1 MCGFVG
7 FIDENDQTYD
17 HRAAIIAMADAI
29 AHRGP
34 DSEGYFN
41 DGRTALGFRRLA
53 IIDLAGANQ
62 PLYNENRSLVLVFN
76 GEIYNYREL
85 RRQLIAAGHAFSTQG
100 DAEVVLHGFEQW
112 GEGVL
117 DRLRGM
123 FAFALYDTATGELFC
138 ARDTFGIK
146 PLYYAV
152 EGGRILFGSEI
163 KGLLAHPHARRSLN
177 ERRLAHWLC
186 MEYLPDEETLY
197 AVEGGRILFGSEI
210 KGLLAH
216 PHARRSLNE
225 RRLAHWLCMEYL
237 PDEETLFEGVRK
249 LPAGHWLRWRNGR
262 AERGR
267 WFVPRFAP
275 DAGRSLKESAE
286 AIEAA
291 LRESVA
297 AHAIADVDVGCF
309 LSAGVDSSLV
319 AREAAR
325 IMEARAFTIG
335 WGEGRFSELE
345 AAATFARATGLPNEG
360 RILGAEQFFASVPAV
375 QYAMDEPLPY
385 AMDEPLPNPSAVPLY
400 HLCAMAAESVKVV
413 LSGEG
418 ADELFGGYP
427 YYQEC
432 LAFAPYMTV
441 PAPARRALAAAAR
454 RLPEGTHGRRF
465 LMRGAHPLPERY
477 IRLEY
482 NFPWAE
488 ALDLLAPEL
497 GARCAAAPTPW
508 ELAAPL
514 FAEIEADEITAM
526 QTYNFPWAE
535 ALDLLA
541 PELGARCAAAPTPW
555 ELAAP
560 LFAEIEADEITA
572 MQTADILTWMQQD
585 ILLKAD
591 KMSMASSLE
600 LRVPFL
606 DREVFALA
614 STLPVSQRVGRRETK
629 IALRA
634 AAARTLPQ
642 ATAAMPKQGFVTPL
656 AQWLRKDP
664 WREQVHEVLNSERAR
679 RFFRTDRLN
688 ALLDEH
694 QRGPR
699 SHMKKIWS
707 AYCFLI
713 WHEQYFG

>member
-186 MEYLPDEETLY
+186 MEYLPDEETL
-197 AVEGGRILFGSEI
+197 
-210 KGLLAH
+210 
-216 PHARRSLNE
+216 
-225 RRLAHWLCMEYL
+225 
-237 PDEETLFEGVRK
+237 FEGVRK

-275 DAGRSLKESAE
+275 DAGRSLEESAE

-375 QYAMDEPLPY
+375 QY

-514 FAEIEADEITAM
+514 FAEIEADEIT
-526 QTYNFPWAE
+526 T
-535 ALDLLA
+535 
-541 PELGARCAAAPTPW
+541 
-555 ELAAP
+555 
-560 LFAEIEADEITA
+560 

>member
-17 HRAAIIAMADAI
+17 HRAAIVAMADAI

-34 DSEGYFN
+34 DSEGYFE
-41 DGRTALGFRRLA
+41 DGRAALGFRRLA

-112 GEGVL
+112 GEAVL

-138 ARDTFGIK
+138 ARDAFGIK

-163 KGLLAHPHARRSLN
+163 KGLLAHPN
-177 ERRLAHWLC
+177 
-186 MEYLPDEETLY
+186 
-197 AVEGGRILFGSEI
+197 
-210 KGLLAH
+210 
-216 PHARRSLNE
+216 ARRSLNE

-249 LPAGHWLRWRNGR
+249 LSAGHWLRWRNGR

-275 DAGRSLKESAE
+275 DAGRSLEESAE

-325 IMEARAFTIG
+325 IMEARTFTIG

-375 QYAMDEPLPY
+375 QY

-526 QTYNFPWAE
+526 QT
-535 ALDLLA
+535 
-541 PELGARCAAAPTPW
+541 
-555 ELAAP
+555 
-560 LFAEIEADEITA
+560 
-572 MQTADILTWMQQD
+572 ADILTWMQQD

-614 STLPVSQRVGRRETK
+614 STLPASQRVGRRETK

-656 AQWLRKDP
+656 AQWLQEEP
-664 WREQVHEVLNSERAR
+664 WRSQVREVLNSERAR

-713 WHEQYFG
+713 WHEQYFD

>member
-17 HRAAIIAMADAI
+17 HRAAIVAMADAI

-34 DSEGYFN
+34 DSEGYFE
-41 DGRTALGFRRLA
+41 DGRAALGFRRLA

-112 GEGVL
+112 GEAVL

-163 KGLLAHPHARRSLN
+163 KGLLAHPN
-177 ERRLAHWLC
+177 
-186 MEYLPDEETLY
+186 
-197 AVEGGRILFGSEI
+197 
-210 KGLLAH
+210 
-216 PHARRSLNE
+216 ARRSLNE

-249 LPAGHWLRWRNGR
+249 LSAGHWLRWRNGR

-275 DAGRSLKESAE
+275 DAGRSLEESAE

-325 IMEARAFTIG
+325 IMEARTFTIG

-375 QYAMDEPLPY
+375 QY

-526 QTYNFPWAE
+526 QT
-535 ALDLLA
+535 
-541 PELGARCAAAPTPW
+541 
-555 ELAAP
+555 
-560 LFAEIEADEITA
+560 
-572 MQTADILTWMQQD
+572 ADILTWMQQD

-614 STLPVSQRVGRRETK
+614 STLPASQRVGRRETK

-656 AQWLRKDP
+656 AQWLQEEP
-664 WREQVHEVLNSERAR
+664 WHSQVREVLNSERAR

-713 WHEQYFG
+713 WHEQYFD

>member
-186 MEYLPDEETLY
+186 MEYLPDEETL
-197 AVEGGRILFGSEI
+197 
-210 KGLLAH
+210 
-216 PHARRSLNE
+216 
-225 RRLAHWLCMEYL
+225 
-237 PDEETLFEGVRK
+237 FEGVRK

-275 DAGRSLKESAE
+275 DAGRSLEESAE

-325 IMEARAFTIG
+325 IMEARTFTIG

-375 QYAMDEPLPY
+375 QY

-477 IRLEY
+477 IRLE
-482 NFPWAE
+482 
-488 ALDLLAPEL
+488 
-497 GARCAAAPTPW
+497 
-508 ELAAPL
+508 
-514 FAEIEADEITAM
+514 
-526 QTYNFPWAE
+526 YNFPWAE

>member
-17 HRAAIIAMADAI
+17 HRAAIVAMADAI

-34 DSEGYFN
+34 DSEGYFE
-41 DGRTALGFRRLA
+41 DGRAALGFRRLA

-100 DAEVVLHGFEQW
+100 DAEVVLHGFGRW
-112 GEGVL
+112 GAGVL

-138 ARDTFGIK
+138 ARDAFGIK
-146 PLYYAV
+146 PLYYAA
-152 EGGRILFGSEI
+152 EGDRILFGSEI
-163 KGLLAHPHARRSLN
+163 KGVLAHPHA
-177 ERRLAHWLC
+177 H
-186 MEYLPDEETLY
+186 
-197 AVEGGRILFGSEI
+197 
-210 KGLLAH
+210 
-216 PHARRSLNE
+216 RSLNE

-249 LPAGHWLRWRNGR
+249 LSAGHWLRWRNGR
-262 AERGR
+262 AECGR

-275 DAGRSLKESAE
+275 DAGRSLEESAE

-309 LSAGVDSSLV
+309 LSAGMDSSLV

-325 IMEARAFTIG
+325 IMEARTFTIG

-360 RILGAEQFFASVPAV
+360 RILDAEQFFASVPAV
-375 QYAMDEPLPY
+375 QY

-454 RLPEGTHGRRF
+454 HLPEGTHGRRF

-477 IRLEY
+477 IRLE
-482 NFPWAE
+482 
-488 ALDLLAPEL
+488 
-497 GARCAAAPTPW
+497 
-508 ELAAPL
+508 
-514 FAEIEADEITAM
+514 
-526 QTYNFPWAE
+526 YNFPWAE

-614 STLPVSQRVGRRETK
+614 STLPASHRVGRRETK
-629 IALRA
+629 IALRT

-656 AQWLRKDP
+656 AQWLQEEP
-664 WREQVHEVLNSERAR
+664 WHSQVREVLNSERAR

-707 AYCFLI
+707 AYCFLN

>member
-7 FIDENDQTYD
+7 LLDDNDQTYD
-17 HRAAIIAMADAI
+17 HRAAIVAMADAI

-34 DSEGYFN
+34 DSEGYFE
-41 DGRTALGFRRLA
+41 DGRAALGFRRLA

-76 GEIYNYREL
+76 GEIYNYWEL

-100 DAEVVLHGFEQW
+100 DAEVVLHGFERW
-112 GEGVL
+112 GAGVL

-123 FAFALYDTATGELFC
+123 SAFALYDTATGELFC
-138 ARDTFGIK
+138 ARDAFGIK
-146 PLYYAV
+146 PLYYAA
-152 EGGRILFGSEI
+152 EG
-163 KGLLAHPHARRSLN
+163 
-177 ERRLAHWLC
+177 
-186 MEYLPDEETLY
+186 D
-197 AVEGGRILFGSEI
+197 RILFGSEI

-249 LPAGHWLRWRNGR
+249 LPAGHWLRWRDGH
-262 AERGR
+262 ATCGR
-267 WFVPRFAP
+267 WFAPRFAP
-275 DAGRSLKESAE
+275 DAGRSLEESAE

-291 LRESVA
+291 LRESGA

-325 IMEARAFTIG
+325 IMEARTFTIG

-360 RILGAEQFFASVPAV
+360 RILDAEQFFASVPAV
-375 QYAMDEPLPY
+375 QY

-432 LAFAPYMTV
+432 LAFAPYMMV

-454 RLPEGTHGRRF
+454 HLPEGTHGRRF

-514 FAEIEADEITAM
+514 FAEIEADET
-526 QTYNFPWAE
+526 
-535 ALDLLA
+535 
-541 PELGARCAAAPTPW
+541 
-555 ELAAP
+555 
-560 LFAEIEADEITA
+560 TA

-614 STLPVSQRVGRRETK
+614 STLPASQRVGRRETK

-656 AQWLRKDP
+656 AQWLREEP
-664 WREQVHEVLNSERAR
+664 WHSQVREVLNSERAR

-713 WHEQYFG
+713 WHEQYFD

>member
-138 ARDTFGIK
+138 ARDAFGIK
-146 PLYYAV
+146 PLYYAM
-152 EGGRILFGSEI
+152 EG
-163 KGLLAHPHARRSLN
+163 
-177 ERRLAHWLC
+177 
-186 MEYLPDEETLY
+186 D
-197 AVEGGRILFGSEI
+197 RILFGSEI

-275 DAGRSLKESAE
+275 DAGRSLEESAE

-375 QYAMDEPLPY
+375 QY

-514 FAEIEADEITAM
+514 FAEIK
-526 QTYNFPWAE
+526 
-535 ALDLLA
+535 
-541 PELGARCAAAPTPW
+541 
-555 ELAAP
+555 
-560 LFAEIEADEITA
+560 ADEITA

>member
-17 HRAAIIAMADAI
+17 HRAAIVAMADAI

-34 DSEGYFN
+34 DSEGYFE
-41 DGRTALGFRRLA
+41 DGRAALGFRRLA

-100 DAEVVLHGFEQW
+100 DAEVVLHGFERW
-112 GEGVL
+112 GAGVL

-138 ARDTFGIK
+138 ARDAFGIK

-152 EGGRILFGSEI
+152 EGDRILFGSEI

-186 MEYLPDEETLY
+186 MEYLPDEE
-197 AVEGGRILFGSEI
+197 A
-210 KGLLAH
+210 
-216 PHARRSLNE
+216 
-225 RRLAHWLCMEYL
+225 
-237 PDEETLFEGVRK
+237 LFEDVRK

-325 IMEARAFTIG
+325 IMEARTFTIG

-360 RILGAEQFFASVPAV
+360 RILDAEQFFASVPAV
-375 QYAMDEPLPY
+375 QYAMDK
-385 AMDEPLPNPSAVPLY
+385 PLPNPSAVPLY

-432 LAFAPYMTV
+432 LAFAPYMMV

-454 RLPEGTHGRRF
+454 HLPEGTHGRRF

-514 FAEIEADEITAM
+514 FAEIK
-526 QTYNFPWAE
+526 
-535 ALDLLA
+535 
-541 PELGARCAAAPTPW
+541 
-555 ELAAP
+555 
-560 LFAEIEADEITA
+560 ADEITA

-614 STLPVSQRVGRRETK
+614 STLPASQRVGRRETK

-642 ATAAMPKQGFVTPL
+642 ATATMPKQGFVTPL
-656 AQWLRKDP
+656 AQWLQEEP
-664 WREQVHEVLNSERAR
+664 WHSQVREVLNSERAR

-713 WHEQYFG
+713 WHEQYFS

>member
-17 HRAAIIAMADAI
+17 HRAAIAAMADAI

-34 DSEGYFN
+34 DSEGYFE
-41 DGRTALGFRRLA
+41 DGRAALGFRRLA

-100 DAEVVLHGFEQW
+100 DAEVVLHGFERW
-112 GEGVL
+112 GAGVL

-138 ARDTFGIK
+138 ARDAFGIK
-146 PLYYAV
+146 PLYYAA
-152 EGGRILFGSEI
+152 EG
-163 KGLLAHPHARRSLN
+163 
-177 ERRLAHWLC
+177 
-186 MEYLPDEETLY
+186 D
-197 AVEGGRILFGSEI
+197 RILFGSEI

-249 LPAGHWLRWRNGR
+249 LSAGHWLRWRNGR

-275 DAGRSLKESAE
+275 DAGRSLEESAE

-291 LRESVA
+291 LRESVT

-325 IMEARAFTIG
+325 IMEARTFTIG

-375 QYAMDEPLPY
+375 QY

-432 LAFAPYMTV
+432 LAFAPYMMV

-454 RLPEGTHGRRF
+454 HLPEGTHGRRF

-514 FAEIEADEITAM
+514 FAEIEADEIT
-526 QTYNFPWAE
+526 T
-535 ALDLLA
+535 
-541 PELGARCAAAPTPW
+541 
-555 ELAAP
+555 
-560 LFAEIEADEITA
+560 

-614 STLPVSQRVGRRETK
+614 STLPVSQRVSRRETK

-656 AQWLRKDP
+656 AQWLREEP
-664 WREQVHEVLNSERAR
+664 WHSQVREVLNSERAR

-713 WHEQYFG
+713 WHEQYFS

>member
-17 HRAAIIAMADAI
+17 HRAAIVAMADAI

-34 DSEGYFN
+34 DSEGYFE
-41 DGRTALGFRRLA
+41 DGGAALGFRRLA

-62 PLYNENRSLVLVFN
+62 PLYNENRSLALVFN

-100 DAEVVLHGFEQW
+100 DAEVVLHGFERW
-112 GEGVL
+112 GAGVL

-138 ARDTFGIK
+138 ARDAFGIK
-146 PLYYAV
+146 PLYYAA
-152 EGGRILFGSEI
+152 EG
-163 KGLLAHPHARRSLN
+163 
-177 ERRLAHWLC
+177 
-186 MEYLPDEETLY
+186 D
-197 AVEGGRILFGSEI
+197 RILFGSEI

-275 DAGRSLKESAE
+275 DAGRSLEESAE

-325 IMEARAFTIG
+325 IMEARTFTIG

-360 RILGAEQFFASVPAV
+360 RILDAEQFFASVPAV
-375 QYAMDEPLPY
+375 QY

-432 LAFAPYMTV
+432 LAFAPYMMV

-454 RLPEGTHGRRF
+454 HLPEGTHGRRF

-514 FAEIEADEITAM
+514 FAEIK
-526 QTYNFPWAE
+526 
-535 ALDLLA
+535 
-541 PELGARCAAAPTPW
+541 
-555 ELAAP
+555 
-560 LFAEIEADEITA
+560 ADEITA

-614 STLPVSQRVGRRETK
+614 STLPASQRVGRRETK

-642 ATAAMPKQGFVTPL
+642 ATATMPKQGFVTPL
-656 AQWLRKDP
+656 AQWLQEEP
-664 WREQVHEVLNSERAR
+664 WHNQVREVLNSERAR

-688 ALLDEH
+688 ALIDEH

>member
-17 HRAAIIAMADAI
+17 HRAAIVAMADAI

-34 DSEGYFN
+34 DSEGYFE
-41 DGRTALGFRRLA
+41 DGRAALGFRRLA

-62 PLYNENRSLVLVFN
+62 PLCNENRSLVLVFN

-100 DAEVVLHGFEQW
+100 DAEVVLHGFERW
-112 GEGVL
+112 GAGVL

-138 ARDTFGIK
+138 ARDAFGIK
-146 PLYYAV
+146 PLYYAA
-152 EGGRILFGSEI
+152 EG
-163 KGLLAHPHARRSLN
+163 
-177 ERRLAHWLC
+177 
-186 MEYLPDEETLY
+186 D
-197 AVEGGRILFGSEI
+197 RILFGSEI

-275 DAGRSLKESAE
+275 DAGRSLEESAE

-325 IMEARAFTIG
+325 IMEARTFTIG

-345 AAATFARATGLPNEG
+345 AAAAFARATGLPNEG

-375 QYAMDEPLPY
+375 QY

-526 QTYNFPWAE
+526 QT
-535 ALDLLA
+535 
-541 PELGARCAAAPTPW
+541 
-555 ELAAP
+555 
-560 LFAEIEADEITA
+560 
-572 MQTADILTWMQQD
+572 ADILTWMQQD

-614 STLPVSQRVGRRETK
+614 STLPVSQRVSRRETK

-656 AQWLRKDP
+656 AQWLREEP
-664 WREQVHEVLNSERAR
+664 WHSQVREVLNSERAR

-707 AYCFLI
+707 AYCFLN

>member
-76 GEIYNYREL
+76 GEIYNSREL

-186 MEYLPDEETLY
+186 MEYLPDEETL
-197 AVEGGRILFGSEI
+197 
-210 KGLLAH
+210 
-216 PHARRSLNE
+216 
-225 RRLAHWLCMEYL
+225 
-237 PDEETLFEGVRK
+237 FEGVRK

-275 DAGRSLKESAE
+275 DAGRSLEESAE

-375 QYAMDEPLPY
+375 QY

-526 QTYNFPWAE
+526 QT
-535 ALDLLA
+535 
-541 PELGARCAAAPTPW
+541 
-555 ELAAP
+555 
-560 LFAEIEADEITA
+560 
-572 MQTADILTWMQQD
+572 ADILTWMQQD

-629 IALRA
+629 IAGLRHPARPMA
-634 AAARTLPQ
+634 AQRPMAR
-642 ATAAMPKQGFVTPL
+642 AGARGA
-656 AQWLRKDP
+656 
-664 WREQVHEVLNSERAR
+664 EQRTGPALFPHRPFERPAR
-679 RFFRTDRLN
+679 RAPARPSLPHEEDLVGLLLPHLARAVLRLN
-688 ALLDEH
+688 ISHASRADQGPPLR
-694 QRGPR
+694 RGVRTIQNDSLKHDLPNIR
-699 SHMKKIWS
+699 P
-707 AYCFLI
+707 L
-713 WHEQYFG
+713 

>member
-186 MEYLPDEETLY
+186 MEYLPDEETL
-197 AVEGGRILFGSEI
+197 
-210 KGLLAH
+210 
-216 PHARRSLNE
+216 
-225 RRLAHWLCMEYL
+225 
-237 PDEETLFEGVRK
+237 FEGVRK

-291 LRESVA
+291 LRESVT

-319 AREAAR
+319 ARETAR
-325 IMEARAFTIG
+325 IMEARTFTIG

-375 QYAMDEPLPY
+375 QYAMDEPLP
-385 AMDEPLPNPSAVPLY
+385 NPSAVPLY

-418 ADELFGGYP
+418 ADELFSGYP

-441 PAPARRALAAAAR
+441 PAPGRRALAAAAR

-477 IRLEY
+477 IRLE
-482 NFPWAE
+482 
-488 ALDLLAPEL
+488 
-497 GARCAAAPTPW
+497 
-508 ELAAPL
+508 
-514 FAEIEADEITAM
+514 
-526 QTYNFPWAE
+526 YNFPWAE

-614 STLPVSQRVGRRETK
+614 STLPVSQRVSRRETK

-656 AQWLRKDP
+656 AQWLREEP
-664 WREQVHEVLNSERAR
+664 WHSQVREVLNSERAR

-694 QRGPR
+694 QHGTR

-713 WHEQYFG
+713 WHEQYFD

>member
-7 FIDENDQTYD
+7 LLDDNDQTYD
-17 HRAAIIAMADAI
+17 HRAAIVAMADAI

-34 DSEGYFN
+34 DSEGYFE
-41 DGRTALGFRRLA
+41 DGRAALGFRRLA
-53 IIDLAGANQ
+53 IIDLPGANQ

-100 DAEVVLHGFEQW
+100 DAEVVLHGFERW
-112 GEGVL
+112 GAGVL

-138 ARDTFGIK
+138 ARDAFGIK

-186 MEYLPDEETLY
+186 MEYLPDEETL
-197 AVEGGRILFGSEI
+197 
-210 KGLLAH
+210 
-216 PHARRSLNE
+216 
-225 RRLAHWLCMEYL
+225 
-237 PDEETLFEGVRK
+237 FEGVRK
-249 LPAGHWLRWRNGR
+249 LSAGHWLRWRNGR

-275 DAGRSLKESAE
+275 DAGRSLEESAE

-291 LRESVA
+291 LPESVA

-325 IMEARAFTIG
+325 IMEARTFTIG

-375 QYAMDEPLPY
+375 QY

-526 QTYNFPWAE
+526 QT
-535 ALDLLA
+535 
-541 PELGARCAAAPTPW
+541 
-555 ELAAP
+555 
-560 LFAEIEADEITA
+560 
-572 MQTADILTWMQQD
+572 ADILTWMQQD

-614 STLPVSQRVGRRETK
+614 STLPASQRVGRRETK

-656 AQWLRKDP
+656 AQWLQEEP
-664 WREQVHEVLNSERAR
+664 WHSQVREVLNSERAR

-713 WHEQYFG
+713 WHEQYFD

>member
-17 HRAAIIAMADAI
+17 HRAAIVAMADAI

-34 DSEGYFN
+34 DSEGYFE
-41 DGRTALGFRRLA
+41 DGRAALGFRRLA

-112 GEGVL
+112 GEAVL

-138 ARDTFGIK
+138 ARDAFGIK
-146 PLYYAV
+146 PLYYAA
-152 EGGRILFGSEI
+152 EG
-163 KGLLAHPHARRSLN
+163 
-177 ERRLAHWLC
+177 
-186 MEYLPDEETLY
+186 D
-197 AVEGGRILFGSEI
+197 RILFGSEI

-237 PDEETLFEGVRK
+237 PDEETLFEDVRK

-325 IMEARAFTIG
+325 IMEARTFTIG

-360 RILGAEQFFASVPAV
+360 RILDAEQFFASVPAV
-375 QYAMDEPLPY
+375 QY

-432 LAFAPYMTV
+432 LAFAPYMMV

-454 RLPEGTHGRRF
+454 HLPEGTHGRRF

-477 IRLEY
+477 IRLE
-482 NFPWAE
+482 
-488 ALDLLAPEL
+488 
-497 GARCAAAPTPW
+497 
-508 ELAAPL
+508 
-514 FAEIEADEITAM
+514 
-526 QTYNFPWAE
+526 YNFPWAE

-614 STLPVSQRVGRRETK
+614 STLPASQRVGRRETK

-656 AQWLRKDP
+656 AQWLQEEP
-664 WREQVHEVLNSERAR
+664 WHSQVREVLNSERAR

-713 WHEQYFG
+713 WHEQYFD

>member
-1 MCGFVG
+1 MCGFAG
-7 FIDENDQTYD
+7 LLDDNDQTYD
-17 HRAAIIAMADAI
+17 HRAAIVAMADAI

-34 DSEGYFN
+34 DSEGYFE
-41 DGRTALGFRRLA
+41 DGRAALGFRRLA

-76 GEIYNYREL
+76 GEIYNYWEL

-100 DAEVVLHGFEQW
+100 DAEVVLHGFERW
-112 GEGVL
+112 GAGVL

-138 ARDTFGIK
+138 ARDAFGIK
-146 PLYYAV
+146 PLYYAA
-152 EGGRILFGSEI
+152 EG
-163 KGLLAHPHARRSLN
+163 
-177 ERRLAHWLC
+177 
-186 MEYLPDEETLY
+186 D
-197 AVEGGRILFGSEI
+197 RILFGSEI

-249 LPAGHWLRWRNGR
+249 LPAGHWLRWRDGH
-262 AERGR
+262 ATCGR
-267 WFVPRFAP
+267 WFAPRFAP
-275 DAGRSLKESAE
+275 DAGRSLEESAE

-325 IMEARAFTIG
+325 IMEARTFTIG

-360 RILGAEQFFASVPAV
+360 RILDAEQFFASVPAV
-375 QYAMDEPLPY
+375 QY

-526 QTYNFPWAE
+526 QT
-535 ALDLLA
+535 
-541 PELGARCAAAPTPW
+541 
-555 ELAAP
+555 
-560 LFAEIEADEITA
+560 
-572 MQTADILTWMQQD
+572 ADILTWMQQD

-614 STLPVSQRVGRRETK
+614 STLPASQRVGRRETK

-642 ATAAMPKQGFVTPL
+642 ATATMPKQGFVTPL
-656 AQWLRKDP
+656 AQWLREEP
-664 WREQVHEVLNSERAR
+664 WHNQVREVLNSERAR

-707 AYCFLI
+707 AYCFLN
-713 WHEQYFG
+713 WHEQYFD

>member
-62 PLYNENRSLVLVFN
+62 PLYNENRSLALVFN

-186 MEYLPDEETLY
+186 MEYLPDEETL
-197 AVEGGRILFGSEI
+197 
-210 KGLLAH
+210 
-216 PHARRSLNE
+216 
-225 RRLAHWLCMEYL
+225 
-237 PDEETLFEGVRK
+237 FEGVRK

-275 DAGRSLKESAE
+275 DAGRSLEESAE

-375 QYAMDEPLPY
+375 QYAMDEPLP
-385 AMDEPLPNPSAVPLY
+385 NPSAVPLY

-477 IRLEY
+477 IRLE
-482 NFPWAE
+482 
-488 ALDLLAPEL
+488 
-497 GARCAAAPTPW
+497 
-508 ELAAPL
+508 
-514 FAEIEADEITAM
+514 
-526 QTYNFPWAE
+526 YNFPWAE

>member
-17 HRAAIIAMADAI
+17 HRAAIVAMADAI

-34 DSEGYFN
+34 DSEGYFE
-41 DGRTALGFRRLA
+41 DGRAALGFRRLA

-112 GEGVL
+112 GEAVL

-138 ARDTFGIK
+138 ARDAFGIK

-163 KGLLAHPHARRSLN
+163 KGLLAHPN
-177 ERRLAHWLC
+177 
-186 MEYLPDEETLY
+186 
-197 AVEGGRILFGSEI
+197 
-210 KGLLAH
+210 
-216 PHARRSLNE
+216 ARRSLNE

-249 LPAGHWLRWRNGR
+249 LSAGHWLRWRNGR

-275 DAGRSLKESAE
+275 DAGRSLEESAE

-325 IMEARAFTIG
+325 IMEARTFTIG

-375 QYAMDEPLPY
+375 QY

-514 FAEIEADEITAM
+514 FAEIK
-526 QTYNFPWAE
+526 
-535 ALDLLA
+535 
-541 PELGARCAAAPTPW
+541 
-555 ELAAP
+555 
-560 LFAEIEADEITA
+560 ADEITA

-614 STLPVSQRVGRRETK
+614 STLPASQRVGRRETK

-656 AQWLRKDP
+656 AQWLQEEP
-664 WREQVHEVLNSERAR
+664 WHSQVREVLNSERAR

>member
-186 MEYLPDEETLY
+186 MEYLPDEETL
-197 AVEGGRILFGSEI
+197 
-210 KGLLAH
+210 
-216 PHARRSLNE
+216 
-225 RRLAHWLCMEYL
+225 
-237 PDEETLFEGVRK
+237 FEGVRK

-275 DAGRSLKESAE
+275 DAGRSLEESAE

-309 LSAGVDSSLV
+309 LSAGVDSNLV

-375 QYAMDEPLPY
+375 QY

-477 IRLEY
+477 IRLE
-482 NFPWAE
+482 
-488 ALDLLAPEL
+488 
-497 GARCAAAPTPW
+497 
-508 ELAAPL
+508 
-514 FAEIEADEITAM
+514 
-526 QTYNFPWAE
+526 YNFPWAE

>member
-1 MCGFVG
+1 M
-7 FIDENDQTYD
+7 
-17 HRAAIIAMADAI
+17 
-29 AHRGP
+29 
-34 DSEGYFN
+34 
-41 DGRTALGFRRLA
+41 
-53 IIDLAGANQ
+53 
-62 PLYNENRSLVLVFN
+62 
-76 GEIYNYREL
+76 
-85 RRQLIAAGHAFSTQG
+85 
-100 DAEVVLHGFEQW
+100 VLHGFERW
-112 GEGVL
+112 GAGVL

-138 ARDTFGIK
+138 ARDAFGIK
-146 PLYYAV
+146 PLYYAA
-152 EGGRILFGSEI
+152 EG
-163 KGLLAHPHARRSLN
+163 
-177 ERRLAHWLC
+177 
-186 MEYLPDEETLY
+186 D
-197 AVEGGRILFGSEI
+197 RILFGSEI

-262 AERGR
+262 AERDR

-325 IMEARAFTIG
+325 IMEARTFTIG

-360 RILGAEQFFASVPAV
+360 RILDAEQFFASVPAV
-375 QYAMDEPLPY
+375 QY

-432 LAFAPYMTV
+432 LAFAPYMMV

-454 RLPEGTHGRRF
+454 HLPEGTHGRRF

-477 IRLEY
+477 IRLE
-482 NFPWAE
+482 
-488 ALDLLAPEL
+488 
-497 GARCAAAPTPW
+497 
-508 ELAAPL
+508 
-514 FAEIEADEITAM
+514 
-526 QTYNFPWAE
+526 YNFPWAE

-614 STLPVSQRVGRRETK
+614 STLPASHRVGRRETK
-629 IALRA
+629 IARRA

-656 AQWLRKDP
+656 AQWLREDP

>member
-17 HRAAIIAMADAI
+17 HRAAIVAMADAI

-186 MEYLPDEETLY
+186 MEYLPDEETL
-197 AVEGGRILFGSEI
+197 
-210 KGLLAH
+210 
-216 PHARRSLNE
+216 
-225 RRLAHWLCMEYL
+225 
-237 PDEETLFEGVRK
+237 FEGVRK
-249 LPAGHWLRWRNGR
+249 LSAGHWLRWRNGR

-275 DAGRSLKESAE
+275 DAGRSLEESAE

-325 IMEARAFTIG
+325 IMEARTFTIG

-375 QYAMDEPLPY
+375 QY

-526 QTYNFPWAE
+526 QT
-535 ALDLLA
+535 
-541 PELGARCAAAPTPW
+541 
-555 ELAAP
+555 
-560 LFAEIEADEITA
+560 
-572 MQTADILTWMQQD
+572 ADILTWMQQD

-614 STLPVSQRVGRRETK
+614 STLPASQRVGRRETK

-656 AQWLRKDP
+656 AQWLQEEP
-664 WREQVHEVLNSERAR
+664 WHSQVREVLNGERAR

-707 AYCFLI
+707 AYCFLN

>member
-112 GEGVL
+112 GEAVL

-138 ARDTFGIK
+138 ARDAFGIK

-163 KGLLAHPHARRSLN
+163 KGLLAHPN
-177 ERRLAHWLC
+177 
-186 MEYLPDEETLY
+186 
-197 AVEGGRILFGSEI
+197 
-210 KGLLAH
+210 
-216 PHARRSLNE
+216 ARRSLNE

-249 LPAGHWLRWRNGR
+249 LSAGHWLRWRNGR

-325 IMEARAFTIG
+325 IMEARTFTIG

-360 RILGAEQFFASVPAV
+360 RILGAEQFFDSVPAV
-375 QYAMDEPLPY
+375 QY

-432 LAFAPYMTV
+432 LAFAPYMMV

-454 RLPEGTHGRRF
+454 HLPEGTHGRRF

-477 IRLEY
+477 IRLE
-482 NFPWAE
+482 
-488 ALDLLAPEL
+488 
-497 GARCAAAPTPW
+497 
-508 ELAAPL
+508 
-514 FAEIEADEITAM
+514 
-526 QTYNFPWAE
+526 YNFPWAE

-614 STLPVSQRVGRRETK
+614 STLPASQRVGRRETK

-656 AQWLRKDP
+656 AQWLQEEP
-664 WREQVHEVLNSERAR
+664 WHSQVREVLNSERAR
-679 RFFRTDRLN
+679 RF
-688 ALLDEH
+688 
-694 QRGPR
+694 
-699 SHMKKIWS
+699 S
-707 AYCFLI
+707 APTV
-713 WHEQYFG
+713 

>member
-138 ARDTFGIK
+138 TRDTFGIK
-146 PLYYAV
+146 PLY
-152 EGGRILFGSEI
+152 
-163 KGLLAHPHARRSLN
+163 
-177 ERRLAHWLC
+177 
-186 MEYLPDEETLY
+186 Y

-275 DAGRSLKESAE
+275 DAGRSLEESAE

-375 QYAMDEPLPY
+375 QYAMDEPLP
-385 AMDEPLPNPSAVPLY
+385 NPSAVPLY
-400 HLCAMAAESVKVV
+400 HLCAMAAESVKVA

-477 IRLEY
+477 IRLE
-482 NFPWAE
+482 
-488 ALDLLAPEL
+488 
-497 GARCAAAPTPW
+497 
-508 ELAAPL
+508 
-514 FAEIEADEITAM
+514 
-526 QTYNFPWAE
+526 YNFPWAE

>member
-186 MEYLPDEETLY
+186 MEYLPDEETL
-197 AVEGGRILFGSEI
+197 
-210 KGLLAH
+210 
-216 PHARRSLNE
+216 
-225 RRLAHWLCMEYL
+225 
-237 PDEETLFEGVRK
+237 FEGVRK

-275 DAGRSLKESAE
+275 DAGRSLEESAE

-297 AHAIADVDVGCF
+297 AHAIADVDMGCF

-375 QYAMDEPLPY
+375 QY

-477 IRLEY
+477 IRLE
-482 NFPWAE
+482 
-488 ALDLLAPEL
+488 
-497 GARCAAAPTPW
+497 
-508 ELAAPL
+508 
-514 FAEIEADEITAM
+514 
-526 QTYNFPWAE
+526 YNFPWAE

>member
-17 HRAAIIAMADAI
+17 HRAAIVAMADAI

-34 DSEGYFN
+34 DSEGYFE
-41 DGRTALGFRRLA
+41 DGRAALGFRRLA

-62 PLYNENRSLVLVFN
+62 PLCNENRSLVLVFN

-100 DAEVVLHGFEQW
+100 DAEVVLHGFERW
-112 GEGVL
+112 GAGVL

-138 ARDTFGIK
+138 ARDAFGIK
-146 PLYYAV
+146 PLYYAT
-152 EGGRILFGSEI
+152 EG
-163 KGLLAHPHARRSLN
+163 
-177 ERRLAHWLC
+177 
-186 MEYLPDEETLY
+186 D
-197 AVEGGRILFGSEI
+197 RILFGSEI

-262 AERGR
+262 AECGR

-275 DAGRSLKESAE
+275 DAGRSLEESAE

-325 IMEARAFTIG
+325 IMEARTFTIG

-360 RILGAEQFFASVPAV
+360 RILDAEQFFASVPAV
-375 QYAMDEPLPY
+375 QY

-432 LAFAPYMTV
+432 LAFAPYMMV

-454 RLPEGTHGRRF
+454 HLPEGTHGRRF

-514 FAEIEADEITAM
+514 FAEIEADET
-526 QTYNFPWAE
+526 
-535 ALDLLA
+535 
-541 PELGARCAAAPTPW
+541 
-555 ELAAP
+555 
-560 LFAEIEADEITA
+560 TA

-614 STLPVSQRVGRRETK
+614 STLPASQRVGRRETK

-642 ATAAMPKQGFVTPL
+642 ATATMPKQGFVTPL
-656 AQWLRKDP
+656 AQWLREEP
-664 WREQVHEVLNSERAR
+664 WHSQVREVLNSERAR

-694 QRGPR
+694 QHGTR

-713 WHEQYFG
+713 WHEQYFD

>member
-186 MEYLPDEETLY
+186 MEYLPDEETL
-197 AVEGGRILFGSEI
+197 
-210 KGLLAH
+210 
-216 PHARRSLNE
+216 
-225 RRLAHWLCMEYL
+225 
-237 PDEETLFEGVRK
+237 FEGVRK

-275 DAGRSLKESAE
+275 DAGRSLEESAE

-375 QYAMDEPLPY
+375 QY

-526 QTYNFPWAE
+526 QT
-535 ALDLLA
+535 
-541 PELGARCAAAPTPW
+541 
-555 ELAAP
+555 
-560 LFAEIEADEITA
+560 
-572 MQTADILTWMQQD
+572 ADILTWMQQD

-656 AQWLRKDP
+656 AQWLCKDP

>member
-186 MEYLPDEETLY
+186 MEYLPDEETL
-197 AVEGGRILFGSEI
+197 
-210 KGLLAH
+210 
-216 PHARRSLNE
+216 
-225 RRLAHWLCMEYL
+225 
-237 PDEETLFEGVRK
+237 FEGVRK

-275 DAGRSLKESAE
+275 DAGRSLEESAE

-375 QYAMDEPLPY
+375 QY

-526 QTYNFPWAE
+526 QT
-535 ALDLLA
+535 
-541 PELGARCAAAPTPW
+541 
-555 ELAAP
+555 
-560 LFAEIEADEITA
+560 
-572 MQTADILTWMQQD
+572 ADILTWMQQD

-614 STLPVSQRVGRRETK
+614 STLPVSQRVGRHETK
-629 IALRA
+629 PALRRA
-634 AAARTLPQ
+634 AARALPA
-642 ATAAMPKQGFVTPL
+642 ATAARPKIGFTTPL
-656 AQWLRKDP
+656 AQWLREEP
-664 WREQVHEVLNSERAR
+664 WATQVREVLNGDAAR
-679 RFFRTDRLN
+679 TFFRTDRLG
-688 ALLDEH
+688 ALMDEH
-694 QRGPR
+694 QRGVR
-699 SHMKKIWS
+699 SNMKKIWS

>member
-17 HRAAIIAMADAI
+17 HRAAIVAMADAI

-34 DSEGYFN
+34 DSEGYFE
-41 DGRTALGFRRLA
+41 DGRAALGFRRLA

-100 DAEVVLHGFEQW
+100 DAEVVLHGFERW
-112 GEGVL
+112 GAGVL

-138 ARDTFGIK
+138 ARDAFGIK

-177 ERRLAHWLC
+177 ERW
-186 MEYLPDEETLY
+186 
-197 AVEGGRILFGSEI
+197 
-210 KGLLAH
+210 
-216 PHARRSLNE
+216 
-225 RRLAHWLCMEYL
+225 LAHWLCMEYL

-275 DAGRSLKESAE
+275 DAGRSLEESAE

-325 IMEARAFTIG
+325 IMEARTFTIG

-360 RILGAEQFFASVPAV
+360 RILDAEQFFASVPAV
-375 QYAMDEPLPY
+375 QY

-432 LAFAPYMTV
+432 LAFAPYMMV

-454 RLPEGTHGRRF
+454 HLPEGTHGRRF

-477 IRLEY
+477 IRLE
-482 NFPWAE
+482 
-488 ALDLLAPEL
+488 
-497 GARCAAAPTPW
+497 
-508 ELAAPL
+508 
-514 FAEIEADEITAM
+514 
-526 QTYNFPWAE
+526 YNFPWAE

-614 STLPVSQRVGRRETK
+614 STLPASQRVGRRETK

-642 ATAAMPKQGFVTPL
+642 ATAAMPKQGFITPL
-656 AQWLRKDP
+656 AQWLREEP
-664 WREQVHEVLNSERAR
+664 WRSQVREILNSERAR

-713 WHEQYFG
+713 WHEQYFD

>member
-17 HRAAIIAMADAI
+17 HRAVIVAMADAI

-34 DSEGYFN
+34 DSEGHFE
-41 DGRTALGFRRLA
+41 DGRAALGFRRLA

-112 GEGVL
+112 GEGAL

-138 ARDTFGIK
+138 ARDAFGIK
-146 PLYYAV
+146 PLYYAA
-152 EGGRILFGSEI
+152 EG
-163 KGLLAHPHARRSLN
+163 
-177 ERRLAHWLC
+177 
-186 MEYLPDEETLY
+186 D
-197 AVEGGRILFGSEI
+197 RILFGSEI

-237 PDEETLFEGVRK
+237 PDEETLFEDVRK
-249 LPAGHWLRWRNGR
+249 LPAGHWLRWHNGR

-275 DAGRSLKESAE
+275 DAGRSLEESAE

-325 IMEARAFTIG
+325 IMEARTFTIG

-345 AAATFARATGLPNEG
+345 AAAAFARATGLPNEG

-375 QYAMDEPLPY
+375 QY

-432 LAFAPYMTV
+432 LAFAPYMMV

-454 RLPEGTHGRRF
+454 HLPEGTHGRRF

-477 IRLEY
+477 IRLE
-482 NFPWAE
+482 
-488 ALDLLAPEL
+488 
-497 GARCAAAPTPW
+497 
-508 ELAAPL
+508 
-514 FAEIEADEITAM
+514 
-526 QTYNFPWAE
+526 YNFPWAE

-614 STLPVSQRVGRRETK
+614 STLPASQRVGRRETK

-656 AQWLRKDP
+656 AQWLQEEP
-664 WREQVHEVLNSERAR
+664 WHSQVREVLNSERAR

-707 AYCFLI
+707 AYCFLN
-713 WHEQYFG
+713 WHEQYFD

>member
-34 DSEGYFN
+34 DSEGYFE
-41 DGRTALGFRRLA
+41 DGRAALGFRRLA

-138 ARDTFGIK
+138 ARDAFGIK

-163 KGLLAHPHARRSLN
+163 KGLLAHPNARRSLN
-177 ERRLAHWLC
+177 ERRLAHW
-186 MEYLPDEETLY
+186 P
-197 AVEGGRILFGSEI
+197 
-210 KGLLAH
+210 
-216 PHARRSLNE
+216 
-225 RRLAHWLCMEYL
+225 CMEYL

-249 LPAGHWLRWRNGR
+249 LSAGHWLRWRDGH
-262 AERGR
+262 ATCGR
-267 WFVPRFAP
+267 WFAPRFVP
-275 DAGRSLKESAE
+275 DAGRSLEETAE
-286 AIEAA
+286 AIEVA

-325 IMEARAFTIG
+325 IMEARTFTIG

-360 RILGAEQFFASVPAV
+360 RILDAEQFFASVPAV
-375 QYAMDEPLPY
+375 QY

-526 QTYNFPWAE
+526 QT
-535 ALDLLA
+535 
-541 PELGARCAAAPTPW
+541 
-555 ELAAP
+555 
-560 LFAEIEADEITA
+560 
-572 MQTADILTWMQQD
+572 ADILTWMQQD

-614 STLPVSQRVGRRETK
+614 STLPASQRVGRRETK

-642 ATAAMPKQGFVTPL
+642 ATASMPKQGFVTPL
-656 AQWLRKDP
+656 AQWLQEEP
-664 WREQVHEVLNSERAR
+664 WHSQVREVLNSERAR

-707 AYCFLI
+707 AYCFLN
-713 WHEQYFG
+713 WHEQYFD

>member
-17 HRAAIIAMADAI
+17 RRAAIVAMADAI

-34 DSEGYFN
+34 DSEGYFE
-41 DGRTALGFRRLA
+41 DGRAALGFRRLA

-100 DAEVVLHGFEQW
+100 DAEVVLHGFERW
-112 GEGVL
+112 GEAVL

-152 EGGRILFGSEI
+152 EDGRILFGSEI
-163 KGLLAHPHARRSLN
+163 KGLLAHPN
-177 ERRLAHWLC
+177 
-186 MEYLPDEETLY
+186 
-197 AVEGGRILFGSEI
+197 
-210 KGLLAH
+210 
-216 PHARRSLNE
+216 ARRSLNE

-249 LPAGHWLRWRNGR
+249 LSAGHWLRWRNGR

-267 WFVPRFAP
+267 WFALRFAP

-291 LRESVA
+291 LRESVT

-325 IMEARAFTIG
+325 IMEARTFTIG

-360 RILGAEQFFASVPAV
+360 RILDAEQFFASVPAV
-375 QYAMDEPLPY
+375 QY

-432 LAFAPYMTV
+432 LAFAPYMMV

-454 RLPEGTHGRRF
+454 HLPEGTHGRRF

-488 ALDLLAPEL
+488 ALDLLAPDL

-514 FAEIEADEITAM
+514 FAEIEADEIT
-526 QTYNFPWAE
+526 T
-535 ALDLLA
+535 
-541 PELGARCAAAPTPW
+541 
-555 ELAAP
+555 
-560 LFAEIEADEITA
+560 

-614 STLPVSQRVGRRETK
+614 STLPVSQRVSRRETK

-656 AQWLRKDP
+656 AQWLREEP
-664 WREQVHEVLNSERAR
+664 WHSQVREVLNSERAR

-707 AYCFLI
+707 AYCFLN
-713 WHEQYFG
+713 WHEQYFS

>member
-17 HRAAIIAMADAI
+17 HRAAIVAMADAI

-34 DSEGYFN
+34 DSEGYFE
-41 DGRTALGFRRLA
+41 DGRAALGFRRLA

-100 DAEVVLHGFEQW
+100 DAEVVLHGFERW
-112 GEGVL
+112 GAGVL

-138 ARDTFGIK
+138 ARDAFGIK
-146 PLYYAV
+146 PLYYAA
-152 EGGRILFGSEI
+152 EG
-163 KGLLAHPHARRSLN
+163 
-177 ERRLAHWLC
+177 
-186 MEYLPDEETLY
+186 D
-197 AVEGGRILFGSEI
+197 RILFGSEI

-325 IMEARAFTIG
+325 IMEARTFTIG

-360 RILGAEQFFASVPAV
+360 RILDAEQFFASVPAV
-375 QYAMDEPLPY
+375 QY

-432 LAFAPYMTV
+432 LAFAPYMMV

-454 RLPEGTHGRRF
+454 HLPEGTHGRRF

-477 IRLEY
+477 IRLE
-482 NFPWAE
+482 
-488 ALDLLAPEL
+488 
-497 GARCAAAPTPW
+497 
-508 ELAAPL
+508 
-514 FAEIEADEITAM
+514 
-526 QTYNFPWAE
+526 YNFPWAE

-614 STLPVSQRVGRRETK
+614 STLPASQRVGRRETK

-688 ALLDEH
+688 ALLNEH

>member
-1 MCGFVG
+1 
-7 FIDENDQTYD
+7 
-17 HRAAIIAMADAI
+17 
-29 AHRGP
+29 
-34 DSEGYFN
+34 
-41 DGRTALGFRRLA
+41 
-53 IIDLAGANQ
+53 
-62 PLYNENRSLVLVFN
+62 
-76 GEIYNYREL
+76 
-85 RRQLIAAGHAFSTQG
+85 
-100 DAEVVLHGFEQW
+100 
-112 GEGVL
+112 
-117 DRLRGM
+117 
-123 FAFALYDTATGELFC
+123 
-138 ARDTFGIK
+138 
-146 PLYYAV
+146 
-152 EGGRILFGSEI
+152 
-163 KGLLAHPHARRSLN
+163 
-177 ERRLAHWLC
+177 
-186 MEYLPDEETLY
+186 
-197 AVEGGRILFGSEI
+197 
-210 KGLLAH
+210 
-216 PHARRSLNE
+216 
-225 RRLAHWLCMEYL
+225 
-237 PDEETLFEGVRK
+237 
-249 LPAGHWLRWRNGR
+249 
-262 AERGR
+262 
-267 WFVPRFAP
+267 
-275 DAGRSLKESAE
+275 
-286 AIEAA
+286 
-291 LRESVA
+291 
-297 AHAIADVDVGCF
+297 
-309 LSAGVDSSLV
+309 
-319 AREAAR
+319 
-325 IMEARAFTIG
+325 MEARTFTIG

-375 QYAMDEPLPY
+375 QY

-432 LAFAPYMTV
+432 LAFAPYMAV
-441 PAPARRALAAAAR
+441 PAPARRALAATAR
-454 RLPEGTHGRRF
+454 HLPEGTRGRRF

-488 ALDLLAPEL
+488 ALGLLTPEL

-508 ELAAPL
+508 ELTAPL
-514 FAEIEADEITAM
+514 FADIEAGST
-526 QTYNFPWAE
+526 
-535 ALDLLA
+535 
-541 PELGARCAAAPTPW
+541 GAAAPAR
-555 ELAAP
+555 AAKGHKGSASAP
-560 LFAEIEADEITA
+560 DEITA

-614 STLPVSQRVGRRETK
+614 STLPASQRVGRHETK

-642 ATAAMPKQGFVTPL
+642 ATAAMPKQGFITPL
-656 AQWLRKDP
+656 AQWLREEP
-664 WREQVHEVLNSERAR
+664 WNAQVREVLNSERAR
-679 RFFRTDRLN
+679 RLFHTERLN

-694 QRGPR
+694 QRSAC

>member
-17 HRAAIIAMADAI
+17 HRAAIVAMADAI

-34 DSEGYFN
+34 DSEGYFE
-41 DGRTALGFRRLA
+41 DGGAALGFRRLA

-76 GEIYNYREL
+76 GEIYNYWEL

-100 DAEVVLHGFEQW
+100 DAEVVLHGFERW
-112 GEGVL
+112 GAGVL

-138 ARDTFGIK
+138 ARDAFGIK
-146 PLYYAV
+146 PLYYAA
-152 EGGRILFGSEI
+152 EG
-163 KGLLAHPHARRSLN
+163 
-177 ERRLAHWLC
+177 
-186 MEYLPDEETLY
+186 D
-197 AVEGGRILFGSEI
+197 RILFGSEI

-319 AREAAR
+319 AQEAAR
-325 IMEARAFTIG
+325 IMEARTFTIG

-345 AAATFARATGLPNEG
+345 AAATFVRATGLPNEG
-360 RILGAEQFFASVPAV
+360 RILDAEQFFASVPAV
-375 QYAMDEPLPY
+375 QY

-454 RLPEGTHGRRF
+454 HLPEGTHGRRF

-477 IRLEY
+477 IRLE
-482 NFPWAE
+482 
-488 ALDLLAPEL
+488 
-497 GARCAAAPTPW
+497 
-508 ELAAPL
+508 
-514 FAEIEADEITAM
+514 
-526 QTYNFPWAE
+526 YNFPWAE

-614 STLPVSQRVGRRETK
+614 STLPASQRVGRRETK

-656 AQWLRKDP
+656 AQWLQEEP
-664 WREQVHEVLNSERAR
+664 WHSQVREVLNSERAR

-707 AYCFLI
+707 AYCFLN

>member
-34 DSEGYFN
+34 DSEGYFE
-41 DGRTALGFRRLA
+41 DGRAALGFRRLA

-138 ARDTFGIK
+138 ARDAFGIK

-163 KGLLAHPHARRSLN
+163 KGLLAHPN
-177 ERRLAHWLC
+177 
-186 MEYLPDEETLY
+186 
-197 AVEGGRILFGSEI
+197 
-210 KGLLAH
+210 
-216 PHARRSLNE
+216 ARRSLNE

-249 LPAGHWLRWRNGR
+249 LSAGHWLRWRDGH
-262 AERGR
+262 ATCGR
-267 WFVPRFAP
+267 WFAPRFVP
-275 DAGRSLKESAE
+275 DAGRSLEETAE
-286 AIEAA
+286 AIEVA

-325 IMEARAFTIG
+325 IMEARTFTIG

-360 RILGAEQFFASVPAV
+360 RILDAEQFFASVPAV
-375 QYAMDEPLPY
+375 QY

-477 IRLEY
+477 VRLE
-482 NFPWAE
+482 
-488 ALDLLAPEL
+488 
-497 GARCAAAPTPW
+497 
-508 ELAAPL
+508 
-514 FAEIEADEITAM
+514 
-526 QTYNFPWAE
+526 YNFPWAE

-614 STLPVSQRVGRRETK
+614 STLPASQRVGRRETK

-642 ATAAMPKQGFVTPL
+642 ATASMPKQGFVTPL
-656 AQWLRKDP
+656 AQWLQEEP
-664 WREQVHEVLNSERAR
+664 WHSQVREVLNSERAR

-707 AYCFLI
+707 AYCFLN
-713 WHEQYFG
+713 WHEQYFD

>member
-17 HRAAIIAMADAI
+17 HRAAIVAMADAI

-34 DSEGYFN
+34 DSEGYFE
-41 DGRTALGFRRLA
+41 DGRAALGFRRLA

-112 GEGVL
+112 GEAVL

-138 ARDTFGIK
+138 ARDAFGIK
-146 PLYYAV
+146 PLYYTA
-152 EGGRILFGSEI
+152 EG
-163 KGLLAHPHARRSLN
+163 
-177 ERRLAHWLC
+177 
-186 MEYLPDEETLY
+186 D
-197 AVEGGRILFGSEI
+197 RILFGSEI

-319 AREAAR
+319 AQEAAR
-325 IMEARAFTIG
+325 IMEARTFTIG

-360 RILGAEQFFASVPAV
+360 RILGAEQFFASVAAV
-375 QYAMDEPLPY
+375 QY

-432 LAFAPYMTV
+432 LAFAPYMMV

-454 RLPEGTHGRRF
+454 HLPEGTHGRRF

-477 IRLEY
+477 IRLE
-482 NFPWAE
+482 
-488 ALDLLAPEL
+488 
-497 GARCAAAPTPW
+497 
-508 ELAAPL
+508 
-514 FAEIEADEITAM
+514 
-526 QTYNFPWAE
+526 YNFPWAE

-614 STLPVSQRVGRRETK
+614 STLPVSQRVSRRETK

-656 AQWLRKDP
+656 AQWLREEP
-664 WREQVHEVLNSERAR
+664 WHSQVREVLNSERAR

-707 AYCFLI
+707 AYCFLN